1 MSHWA
6 TFKQTATNLW
16 VTLRHDI
23 LALAVFLNGLLIF
36 KTIYGMSVNLL
47 DIFHI
52 KAFSELDLS
61 LLANAPLFMLG
72 VFLVLNSIGLLF
84 RAKLAWAISIILLL
98 IALIYT
104 LHFYPWLKFSIGF
117 CIFTLV
123 FLLILR
129 KDFSHSSA
137 AAGTIFAFISFTT
150 LLFYS
155 TYGALYLSEGF
166 NPRIESLMTAFY
178 FSIET
183 MSTVGYGDIVPVSE
197 SARLFTISVIISGIT
212 VFATSMTSIFG
223 PLIRGGF
230 NKLVKGNNHT
240 MHRKDHFIV
249 CGHSILAINTIL
261 QLNQRGQ
268 NVTVIS
274 NLPEDDIKQLEQR
287 LGDNADVIPGDS
299 NDSSVLKKA
308 GIDHCRAILAL
319 SDNDADNAFVVLSA
333 KDMSSDVKTVL
344 AVSDSKNLNKIKMV
358 HPDIILS
365 PQLFGSEILARVL
378 NGEEINN
385 DMLVSMLLNSGHG
398 IFSDNDEL
406 ETKADSKE
414 SAQK

>member
-52 KAFSELDLS
+52 KAFSELISPAGKRPTIYARRLS
-61 LLANAPLFMLG
+61 CPELHWLTVPGKARMGNQYHFVVDSANLHPA
-72 VFLVLNSIGLLF
+72 FLS
-84 RAKLAWAISIILLL
+84 
-98 IALIYT
+98 
-104 LHFYPWLKFSIGF
+104 WLKFSIGF

-308 GIDHCRAILAL
+308 GIDRCRAILAL

-398 IFSDNDEL
+398 IFSDNDEQ

>member
-61 LLANAPLFMLG
+61 LLANAP
-72 VFLVLNSIGLLF
+72 
-84 RAKLAWAISIILLL
+84 
-98 IALIYT
+98 LIYT

-308 GIDHCRAILAL
+308 GIDRCRAILAL

-398 IFSDNDEL
+398 IFSDNDEQ

>member
-1 MSHWA
+1 MHGLNKDIIFPLQIFALSNNVLYNFPEQGVVPVLYVIYAQDKADSLEKRLSVRPAHLA
-6 TFKQTATNLW
+6 RLQLLHDEGRLLTAGPMP
-16 VTLRHDI
+16 
-23 LALAVFLNGLLIF
+23 AVDSNDPG
-36 KTIYGMSVNLL
+36 
-47 DIFHI
+47 
-52 KAFSELDLS
+52 
-61 LLANAPLFMLG
+61 
-72 VFLVLNSIGLLF
+72 
-84 RAKLAWAISIILLL
+84 
-98 IALIYT
+98 
-104 LHFYPWLKFSIGF
+104 
-117 CIFTLV
+117 
-123 FLLILR
+123 
-129 KDFSHSSA
+129 
-137 AAGTIFAFISFTT
+137 AAGFTGSTISFTT

-308 GIDHCRAILAL
+308 GIDRCRAILAL

-398 IFSDNDEL
+398 IFSDNDEQ

>member
-1 MSHWA
+1 MSHWT
-6 TFKQTATNLW
+6 TFKQTATKLW

-72 VFLVLNSIGLLF
+72 VFLVLNSIGLLVSGKARMGNQYHF
-84 RAKLAWAISIILLL
+84 VVDSAN
-98 IALIYT
+98 
-104 LHFYPWLKFSIGF
+104 LHSAFLSWLKFSIGF

-223 PLIRGGF
+223 PLIRGDS
-230 NKLVKGNNHT
+230 T
-240 MHRKDHFIV
+240 
-249 CGHSILAINTIL
+249 
-261 QLNQRGQ
+261 
-268 NVTVIS
+268 
-274 NLPEDDIKQLEQR
+274 NL
-287 LGDNADVIPGDS
+287 
-299 NDSSVLKKA
+299 
-308 GIDHCRAILAL
+308 
-319 SDNDADNAFVVLSA
+319 
-333 KDMSSDVKTVL
+333 
-344 AVSDSKNLNKIKMV
+344 
-358 HPDIILS
+358 
-365 PQLFGSEILARVL
+365 
-378 NGEEINN
+378 
-385 DMLVSMLLNSGHG
+385 
-398 IFSDNDEL
+398 
-406 ETKADSKE
+406 
-414 SAQK
+414 

>member
-61 LLANAPLFMLG
+61 L
-72 VFLVLNSIGLLF
+72 SIGLLF

-308 GIDHCRAILAL
+308 GIDRCRAILAL

>member
-1 MSHWA
+1 
-6 TFKQTATNLW
+6 
-16 VTLRHDI
+16 
-23 LALAVFLNGLLIF
+23 
-36 KTIYGMSVNLL
+36 
-47 DIFHI
+47 
-52 KAFSELDLS
+52 
-61 LLANAPLFMLG
+61 
-72 VFLVLNSIGLLF
+72 
-84 RAKLAWAISIILLL
+84 
-98 IALIYT
+98 
-104 LHFYPWLKFSIGF
+104 
-117 CIFTLV
+117 
-123 FLLILR
+123 
-129 KDFSHSSA
+129 
-137 AAGTIFAFISFTT
+137 
-150 LLFYS
+150 
-155 TYGALYLSEGF
+155 
-166 NPRIESLMTAFY
+166 
-178 FSIET
+178 
-183 MSTVGYGDIVPVSE
+183 
-197 SARLFTISVIISGIT
+197 
-212 VFATSMTSIFG
+212 
-223 PLIRGGF
+223 
-230 NKLVKGNNHT
+230 

-308 GIDHCRAILAL
+308 GIDRCRAILAL

-333 KDMSSDVKTVL
+333 KDMS
-344 AVSDSKNLNKIKMV
+344 SDSKNLNKIKMV